1 MFVYIICPCFRFGL
15 TGGNLTAQSV
25 GSHRGME
32 GGIQVPETQL
42 KALLPF
48 VTPPPECPG
57 ELACIAGYVNTA

>member
-15 TGGNLTAQSV
+15 TGGNLTAQLV
-25 GSHRGME
+25 GSHRGIE

-48 VTPPPECPG
+48 VAPPPECPE